1 MNETEPSL
9 CEQDLG
15 TEVSPYD
22 LDHFTQP
29 IFKEDGLIKVD
40 LNLLPRQSLKLIFP
54 SQQFSILTEAVRDE
68 DVKTVKCSL
77 LPSSHQKAI
86 FANAGEDYIKIV

>member
-1 MNETEPSL
+1 M
-9 CEQDLG
+9 
-15 TEVSPYD
+15 SPYD
-22 LDHFTQP
+22 IDHFTQP
-29 IFKEDGLIKVD
+29 IFKD

-86 FANAGEDYIKIV
+86 FTNTGEDYIKIV

>member
-1 MNETEPSL
+1 MPPS
-9 CEQDLG
+9 
-15 TEVSPYD
+15 D

-40 LNLLPRQSLKLIFP
+40 FNLLPSARVSEADLPPQP
-54 SQQFSILTEAVRDE
+54 FSILTESVRDE

-86 FANAGEDYIKIV
+86 FANATKDYIKIV